1 MQALQV
7 LLIPLVAA
15 QELLQLVPE
24 WDIVIFTI
32 IMVTIIVISFISI
45 ISITIN
51 ISIIMVTNLL
61 ELLVVLPLQDELVLD
76 DLRPLQGS
84 GVLRL
89 ESIEEKSHLW
99 DPTVFYSL
107 NIQLYVC
114 QSCLF
119 VQMFTNI

>member
-1 MQALQV
+1 
-7 LLIPLVAA
+7 
-15 QELLQLVPE
+15 
-24 WDIVIFTI
+24 
-32 IMVTIIVISFISI
+32 MVTIIVISFISI

>member
-1 MQALQV
+1 MQLEALQV
-7 LLIPLVAA
+7 LLIPLVTT
-15 QELLQLVPE
+15 QELLQLVPD
-24 WDIVIFTI
+24 WDLVIFTI
-32 IMVTIIVISFISI
+32 IML
-45 ISITIN
+45 
-51 ISIIMVTNLL
+51 TNLL
-61 ELLVVLPLQDELVLD
+61 EFLVVLPLQDELVLD

-99 DPTVFYSL
+99 DPTVFYSI

>member
-1 MQALQV
+1 M
-7 LLIPLVAA
+7 I
-15 QELLQLVPE
+15 
-24 WDIVIFTI
+24 
-32 IMVTIIVISFISI
+32 TIIVISI

-51 ISIIMVTNLL
+51 ITIIMVTNLL

-89 ESIEEKSHLW
+89 ESIEEKSHLSE
-99 DPTVFYSL
+99 PIGFYSIT
-107 NIQLYVC
+107 IQLFVC
-114 QSCLF
+114 QSYLF